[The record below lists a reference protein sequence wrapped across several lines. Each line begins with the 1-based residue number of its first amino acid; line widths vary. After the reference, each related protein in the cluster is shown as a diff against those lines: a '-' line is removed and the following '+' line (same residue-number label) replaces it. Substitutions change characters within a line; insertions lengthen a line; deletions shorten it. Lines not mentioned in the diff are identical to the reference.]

1 MRRGKHGFAMLA
13 VMGVIFIAAFVL
25 VVIQSAAM
33 SQASGGREEL
43 ARVRAYWAARG
54 GIEATIAKLEEG
66 TRTPNTDDAY
76 ALLNDMAEVAD
87 GTLEGASFTI
97 RGSLGKTEFSGPADA
112 HAKLNINIATRDQ
125 LLTIEPFMAEDIA
138 DSILDWID
146 EDDDVRE
153 VGAELGYYQS
163 TAYAYLPRNGS
174 MQNIQELELVAGVDP
189 QDVRG
194 EDWNLNGILDDNEND
209 GDVSWPPDNADGI
222 LDAEWSGVLTAS
234 SVDGGLAAS
243 GEARLLLSEANAA
256 DLVSRTKVS
265 TAQADAILQYAQQSQ
280 NPSMRDFVRRSLRQ
294 LAQQAAQANGQTQQV
309 QIENLTSEQLGLL
322 LNECV
327 ITEVPAGTPAKIN
340 INTCDDK
347 LFDYLLELG
356 EDVAE
361 TLRTERAARSNG
373 FSSIAEVLDIDGIS
387 RNQAA
392 VIYDYFD
399 VRSNVFEL
407 TSRGVDSVTGVEVE
421 ITATI
426 DRSTL
431 PVVVKEMYLR

>member
-1 MRRGKHGFAMLA
+1 
-13 VMGVIFIAAFVL
+13 
-25 VVIQSAAM
+25 
-33 SQASGGREEL
+33 
-43 ARVRAYWAARG
+43 
-54 GIEATIAKLEEG
+54 
-66 TRTPNTDDAY
+66 
-76 ALLNDMAEVAD
+76 
-87 GTLEGASFTI
+87 
-97 RGSLGKTEFSGPADA
+97 
-112 HAKLNINIATRDQ
+112 
-125 LLTIEPFMAEDIA
+125 
-138 DSILDWID
+138 
-146 EDDDVRE
+146 
-153 VGAELGYYQS
+153 
-163 TAYAYLPRNGS
+163 